1 MTVSAPTTY
10 EQPYWASQR
19 TVVGVDEVGRGALA
33 GPVTV
38 GAVVLTPS
46 VAIAGVRDSKTL
58 SHKQR
63 VALDV
68 DIRFHAKAVATGDAS
83 AYEIDTLGLTRA
95 LQLAAQR
102 ALDLL
107 EGAFDEIL
115 LDGRHDFLKADHP
128 TQLVVKGDA
137 ASQSIAA
144 ASIVAKVH
152 RDQLM
157 TAHDAAFPSYGFAS
171 HKGYGSQAHREAI
184 GLYGVCPLHR
194 LSFAPCSSHEQLSLL
209 PTDLPRQVPDQ
220 GRR

>member
-10 EQPYWASQR
+10 EQPYWVNGLV
-19 TVVGVDEVGRGALA
+19 VVGVDEVGRGALA

-38 GAVVLTPS
+38 GAVVLTPG
-46 VAIAGVRDSKTL
+46 VAIAGARDSKTL

-63 VALDV
+63 IALDLT
-68 DIRFHAKAVATGDAS
+68 IRSHAKAVATGDAS
-83 AYEIDTLGLTRA
+83 ANEIDMLGLTSA

-102 ALDLL
+102 ALDAL
-107 EGAFDEIL
+107 EGAFDAIL
-115 LDGRHDFLKADHP
+115 LDGRHDFLKADKP

-157 TAHDAAFPSYGFAS
+157 TAHDAAFPNYGFAS
-171 HKGYGSQAHREAI
+171 HKGYGSQAHREAL
-184 GLYGVCPLHR
+184 GRYGVCPLHR
-194 LSFAPCSSHEQLSLL
+194 LSFAPCSRHEQLSLL
-209 PTDLPRQVPDQ
+209 PTDSPR
-220 GRR
+220 